1 MPKEKRNGKVQVNVS
16 TSFFVPKPFTPFQW
30 AGMYREEDFVEKAK
44 VVKSEIRA
52 QLNQRSIRYSWH
64 EPDVTILEGFLAR
77 GDRRCSKV
85 ILRAYEKGAIYDAW
99 SESFDYNIWKESF
112 AETNTDIDFYTLRER
127 STDEILP
134 WDFIDAGV
142 TKKFLI
148 HEWEQAKKE
157 TVTPNCR
164 QKCSGCGAMRYGGG
178 MSYLYV
184 MKVRIKFSKEG
195 PVKFVGHLDTMR
207 YFQKAIRRANLPV
220 AFSGGYSPHMI
231 MSFAAPLGVGTESL
245 GEYFDLELAETVPTS
260 EITRRLDAVM
270 VEGVHV
276 LSTRQVEDGKAGKAM
291 SLVAAADYYVEFR
304 PGKEPEISWKDKIS
318 DFLAQP
324 EITVMKKT
332 KRSEKEIDIRPFIY
346 KMELQGDKIFMMLAS
361 ASANYTKPELVTD
374 TFFSWLGIELP
385 EFAYSIKRLEVYAD
399 KGTDEEHKF
408 VTLEALGEE
417 VE

>member
-1 MPKEKRNGKVQVNVS
+1 
-16 TSFFVPKPFTPFQW
+16 
-30 AGMYREEDFVEKAK
+30 
-44 VVKSEIRA
+44 
-52 QLNQRSIRYSWH
+52 
-64 EPDVTILEGFLAR
+64 
-77 GDRRCSKV
+77 
-85 ILRAYEKGAIYDAW
+85 
-99 SESFDYNIWKESF
+99 
-112 AETNTDIDFYTLRER
+112 
-127 STDEILP
+127 
-134 WDFIDAGV
+134 
-142 TKKFLI
+142 
-148 HEWEQAKKE
+148 
-157 TVTPNCR
+157 
-164 QKCSGCGAMRYGGG
+164 
-178 MSYLYV
+178 

-231 MSFAAPLGVGTESL
+231 MSFA
-245 GEYFDLELAETVPTS
+245 
-260 EITRRLDAVM
+260 AVM

-399 KGTDEEHKF
+399 KGTEEEHKF

>member
-1 MPKEKRNGKVQVNVS
+1 
-16 TSFFVPKPFTPFQW
+16 
-30 AGMYREEDFVEKAK
+30 
-44 VVKSEIRA
+44 
-52 QLNQRSIRYSWH
+52 
-64 EPDVTILEGFLAR
+64 
-77 GDRRCSKV
+77 
-85 ILRAYEKGAIYDAW
+85 
-99 SESFDYNIWKESF
+99 
-112 AETNTDIDFYTLRER
+112 
-127 STDEILP
+127 
-134 WDFIDAGV
+134 
-142 TKKFLI
+142 
-148 HEWEQAKKE
+148 
-157 TVTPNCR
+157 
-164 QKCSGCGAMRYGGG
+164 
-178 MSYLYV
+178 

-276 LSTRQVEDGKAGKAM
+276 LSTR
-291 SLVAAADYYVEFR
+291 YVEFR

-324 EITVMKKT
+324 EIKVMKKT

-399 KGTDEEHKF
+399 KGTEEEHKF

>member
-1 MPKEKRNGKVQVNVS
+1 MEKNNASGEDVKTAESVEDKK
-16 TSFFVPKPFTPFQW
+16 TFT
-30 AGMYREEDFVEKAK
+30 V
-44 VVKSEIRA
+44 
-52 QLNQRSIRYSWH
+52 
-64 EPDVTILEGFLAR
+64 GF
-77 GDRRCSKV
+77 
-85 ILRAYEKGAIYDAW
+85 DA
-99 SESFDYNIWKESF
+99 EYPP
-112 AETNTDIDFYTLRER
+112 YGYM
-127 STDEILP
+127 DE
-134 WDFIDAGV
+134 
-142 TKKFLI
+142 
-148 HEWEQAKKE
+148 
-157 TVTPNCR
+157 N
-164 QKCSGCGAMRYGGG
+164 
-178 MSYLYV
+178 
-184 MKVRIKFSKEG
+184 
-195 PVKFVGHLDTMR
+195 
-207 YFQKAIRRANLPV
+207 
-220 AFSGGYSPHMI
+220 
-231 MSFAAPLGVGTESL
+231 
-245 GEYFDLELAETVPTS
+245 GEYTGFDLELAETVPTS

-324 EITVMKKT
+324 EIKVMKKT

>member
-1 MPKEKRNGKVQVNVS
+1 
-16 TSFFVPKPFTPFQW
+16 
-30 AGMYREEDFVEKAK
+30 
-44 VVKSEIRA
+44 
-52 QLNQRSIRYSWH
+52 
-64 EPDVTILEGFLAR
+64 
-77 GDRRCSKV
+77 
-85 ILRAYEKGAIYDAW
+85 
-99 SESFDYNIWKESF
+99 
-112 AETNTDIDFYTLRER
+112 
-127 STDEILP
+127 
-134 WDFIDAGV
+134 
-142 TKKFLI
+142 
-148 HEWEQAKKE
+148 
-157 TVTPNCR
+157 
-164 QKCSGCGAMRYGGG
+164 
-178 MSYLYV
+178 

-195 PVKFVGHLDTMR
+195 PVKFVGHLDSMR

-220 AFSGGYSPHMI
+220 AFSGGFSPHMI
-231 MSFAAPLGVGTESL
+231 MSFAAPLG
-245 GEYFDLELAETVPTS
+245 LELAETVPTS

-324 EITVMKKT
+324 EIKVMKKT

-399 KGTDEEHKF
+399 KGTEEEHKF

>member
-1 MPKEKRNGKVQVNVS
+1 M
-16 TSFFVPKPFTPFQW
+16 
-30 AGMYREEDFVEKAK
+30 
-44 VVKSEIRA
+44 
-52 QLNQRSIRYSWH
+52 
-64 EPDVTILEGFLAR
+64 
-77 GDRRCSKV
+77 
-85 ILRAYEKGAIYDAW
+85 
-99 SESFDYNIWKESF
+99 
-112 AETNTDIDFYTLRER
+112 
-127 STDEILP
+127 
-134 WDFIDAGV
+134 
-142 TKKFLI
+142 
-148 HEWEQAKKE
+148 
-157 TVTPNCR
+157 
-164 QKCSGCGAMRYGGG
+164 
-178 MSYLYV
+178 
-184 MKVRIKFSKEG
+184 
-195 PVKFVGHLDTMR
+195 KFVGHLDTMR

-291 SLVAAADYYVEFR
+291 SLAAAADYYVEFR

-399 KGTDEEHKF
+399 KGTEEEHKF

>member
-1 MPKEKRNGKVQVNVS
+1 MFPKEQSQKRKGRYKQQKAAKN
-16 TSFFVPKPFTPFQW
+16 TSLLLL
-30 AGMYREEDFVEKAK
+30 M
-44 VVKSEIRA
+44 S
-52 QLNQRSIRYSWH
+52 S
-64 EPDVTILEGFLAR
+64 
-77 GDRRCSKV
+77 
-85 ILRAYEKGAIYDAW
+85 
-99 SESFDYNIWKESF
+99 
-112 AETNTDIDFYTLRER
+112 
-127 STDEILP
+127 STDES
-134 WDFIDAGV
+134 
-142 TKKFLI
+142 FLGI
-148 HEWEQAKKE
+148 TFRGA
-157 TVTPNCR
+157 R
-164 QKCSGCGAMRYGGG
+164 QIQLTSYG
-178 MSYLYV
+178 
-184 MKVRIKFSKEG
+184 
-195 PVKFVGHLDTMR
+195 FVGHLDTMR

-276 LSTRQVEDGKAGKAM
+276 ISTRQVEDGKAGKAM

-399 KGTDEEHKF
+399 KGTEEEHKF

>member
-1 MPKEKRNGKVQVNVS
+1 
-16 TSFFVPKPFTPFQW
+16 
-30 AGMYREEDFVEKAK
+30 
-44 VVKSEIRA
+44 
-52 QLNQRSIRYSWH
+52 L
-64 EPDVTILEGFLAR
+64 
-77 GDRRCSKV
+77 
-85 ILRAYEKGAIYDAW
+85 
-99 SESFDYNIWKESF
+99 
-112 AETNTDIDFYTLRER
+112 
-127 STDEILP
+127 
-134 WDFIDAGV
+134 
-142 TKKFLI
+142 
-148 HEWEQAKKE
+148 
-157 TVTPNCR
+157 
-164 QKCSGCGAMRYGGG
+164 
-178 MSYLYV
+178 
-184 MKVRIKFSKEG
+184 KVRIKFSKEG

-304 PGKEPEISWKDKIS
+304 PGKEPEISWKDKI
-318 DFLAQP
+318 
-324 EITVMKKT
+324 
-332 KRSEKEIDIRPFIY
+332 DIRPFIY

-399 KGTDEEHKF
+399 KGTEEEHKF

>member
-1 MPKEKRNGKVQVNVS
+1 
-16 TSFFVPKPFTPFQW
+16 
-30 AGMYREEDFVEKAK
+30 
-44 VVKSEIRA
+44 
-52 QLNQRSIRYSWH
+52 
-64 EPDVTILEGFLAR
+64 
-77 GDRRCSKV
+77 
-85 ILRAYEKGAIYDAW
+85 
-99 SESFDYNIWKESF
+99 
-112 AETNTDIDFYTLRER
+112 
-127 STDEILP
+127 
-134 WDFIDAGV
+134 
-142 TKKFLI
+142 
-148 HEWEQAKKE
+148 
-157 TVTPNCR
+157 
-164 QKCSGCGAMRYGGG
+164 
-178 MSYLYV
+178 

-291 SLVAAADYYVEFR
+291 SLVA
-304 PGKEPEISWKDKIS
+304 
-318 DFLAQP
+318 QP
-324 EITVMKKT
+324 EIKVMKKT

-346 KMELQGDKIFMMLAS
+346 KMELQGNKIFMMLAS

-399 KGTDEEHKF
+399 KGTEEEHKF

>member
-1 MPKEKRNGKVQVNVS
+1 MAGREAHAGAHHVHDFFQILFRGLVVDAAGQRGLVNPHVAHRVHQQVGQLVGG
-16 TSFFVPKPFTPFQW
+16 VPSVPGHAAHAHIHKWLVTGEELGTAL
-30 AGMYREEDFVEKAK
+30 AGDPHH
-44 VVKSEIRA
+44 
-52 QLNQRSIRYSWH
+52 L
-64 EPDVTILEGFLAR
+64 
-77 GDRRCSKV
+77 
-85 ILRAYEKGAIYDAW
+85 
-99 SESFDYNIWKESF
+99 
-112 AETNTDIDFYTLRER
+112 
-127 STDEILP
+127 
-134 WDFIDAGV
+134 
-142 TKKFLI
+142 
-148 HEWEQAKKE
+148 
-157 TVTPNCR
+157 
-164 QKCSGCGAMRYGGG
+164 
-178 MSYLYV
+178 
-184 MKVRIKFSKEG
+184 
-195 PVKFVGHLDTMR
+195 GHLDQHAARQLEGLAVVQTPGR
-207 YFQKAIRRANLPV
+207 NV
-220 AFSGGYSPHMI
+220 AF
-231 MSFAAPLGVGTESL
+231 
-245 GEYFDLELAETVPTS
+245 
-260 EITRRLDAVM
+260 

-399 KGTDEEHKF
+399 KGTEEEHKF